1 LSDRLLAGGIRF
13 RKHHNCSGRP
23 ILLFPNFSMFG
34 SHDDSK
40 YLASSP
46 IAFQLFQN
54 LKSGQIR
61 HHNVEKN
68 CDGCSKSSRS
78 QFFNFLGC
86 LDRSTMN
93 LCSQVFQQIPKNY
106 LHPPP
111 SKLLLLNPALTR
123 ENLRSP
129 AVFHLR

>member
-1 LSDRLLAGGIRF
+1 MLACWREVFVLESTTTVSVDKSSYSKISQCWEVITIAGIWQVARSHF
-13 RKHHNCSGRP
+13 NSSKTSNPVISG
-23 ILLFPNFSMFG
+23 IIMSI
-34 SHDDSK
+34 K
-40 YLASSP
+40 
-46 IAFQLFQN
+46 IA
-54 LKSGQIR
+54 I
-61 HHNVEKN
+61 
-68 CDGCSKSSRS
+68 GCSKSSRS

-111 SKLLLLNPALTR
+111 SKLLLLNPVLTR

-129 AVFHLR
+129 AVFHLP